1 MLATLAVAPLAGC
14 GTATR
19 SHALGREAR
28 AHATPRDDW
37 SAATWEDRHDTM
49 TFLVLPNMARLFQ
62 RFDGS
67 RYPEMTCRTCHG
79 ADAEAMQYKMPHGLR
94 ALDPAH
100 LPSANAPNPDEARV
114 AKFMIEQVTPQMA
127 ELLGL
132 AVYDPNNRR
141 GFSCFACH
149 PRQGAVP

>member
-1 MLATLAVAPLAGC
+1 MLAILAVAPLAGC
-14 GTATR
+14 GSDTR
-19 SHALGREAR
+19 RPALGLEPRVR
-28 AHATPRDDW
+28 ASPRDEW

-79 ADAEAMQYKMPHGLR
+79 ADAEMVQYKMPHGLR

-100 LPSANAPNPDEARV
+100 LPNANAPDPNEARV

-127 ELLGL
+127 DLLGL
-132 AVYDPNNRR
+132 PTYDPKTGR
-141 GFSCFACH
+141 GLSCFDCH
-149 PRQGAVP
+149 PSQRALP